1 MKTRKHMDMTRNTLL
16 GALLAGVGAMVPL
29 QSAQAADVTI
39 GGKEVTVWNS
49 FLGIPYPDGNN
60 GGVLNAP
67 GGITTTTLG
76 TSGNATVGGALS
88 VTGVTTTKGIT
99 NTGLLTNIGN
109 AKIDGDLEVT
119 GKVDSAEV
127 NAGKVNAGEVNTD
140 KVNAG
145 EVNTDK
151 VNAGEV
157 NTDKVNAGEVN
168 TAKVNAGEVNT
179 DKVNAGEVNTAKVN
193 ATTGNFG
200 TLNATTGNI
209 TNDLTVGHNA
219 IVKNNLIVEND
230 AEVKRHLSVGQDINV
245 GRNAVIEKNLIVKN
259 DAEVERH
266 LSVGQDVNVGRN
278 AIVNNDLI
286 VKGNS
291 DLQGHLNV
299 GQDVNV
305 GRNLSVEGMTN
316 TNGINNNGQRIQNVG
331 AAVAGTDAVNLNQ
344 LNERFGEAQKYTD
357 NGVAAALAIPSMPT
371 LAPGKGWAGMAVGN
385 YGSATAVGL
394 AVGYQVN
401 ERWNLGLGVSQAT
414 RSGGK
419 TAVKA
424 QAGFSW

>member
-16 GALLAGVGAMVPL
+16 GALLAGVGVMVPL

-39 GGKEVTVWNS
+39 GGKEVTVWGS
-49 FLGIPYPDGNN
+49 LLGTPVPDGNN

-99 NTGLLTNIGN
+99 NTGLLTNNGN

-127 NAGKVNAGEVNTD
+127 NAGKVNAGEVN
-140 KVNAG
+140 
-145 EVNTDK
+145 
-151 VNAGEV
+151 
-157 NTDKVNAGEVN
+157 
-168 TAKVNAGEVNT
+168 
-179 DKVNAGEVNTAKVN
+179 AGEVNTAKVN

-200 TLNATTGNI
+200 T
-209 TNDLTVGHNA
+209 
-219 IVKNNLIVEND
+219 
-230 AEVKRHLSVGQDINV
+230 
-245 GRNAVIEKNLIVKN
+245 
-259 DAEVERH
+259 
-266 LSVGQDVNVGRN
+266 
-278 AIVNNDLI
+278 
-286 VKGNS
+286 
-291 DLQGHLNV
+291 LNV

-316 TNGINNNGQRIQNVG
+316 THGINNNGQRIQNVG

>member
-1 MKTRKHMDMTRNTLL
+1 M
-16 GALLAGVGAMVPL
+16 
-29 QSAQAADVTI
+29 
-39 GGKEVTVWNS
+39 
-49 FLGIPYPDGNN
+49 
-60 GGVLNAP
+60 
-67 GGITTTTLG
+67 
-76 TSGNATVGGALS
+76 
-88 VTGVTTTKGIT
+88 
-99 NTGLLTNIGN
+99 
-109 AKIDGDLEVT
+109 
-119 GKVDSAEV
+119 
-127 NAGKVNAGEVNTD
+127 
-140 KVNAG
+140 
-145 EVNTDK
+145 
-151 VNAGEV
+151 
-157 NTDKVNAGEVN
+157 
-168 TAKVNAGEVNT
+168 
-179 DKVNAGEVNTAKVN
+179 
-193 ATTGNFG
+193 
-200 TLNATTGNI
+200 
-209 TNDLTVGHNA
+209 
-219 IVKNNLIVEND
+219 
-230 AEVKRHLSVGQDINV
+230 
-245 GRNAVIEKNLIVKN
+245 
-259 DAEVERH
+259 
-266 LSVGQDVNVGRN
+266 GRN

>member
-1 MKTRKHMDMTRNTLL
+1 M
-16 GALLAGVGAMVPL
+16 
-29 QSAQAADVTI
+29 
-39 GGKEVTVWNS
+39 
-49 FLGIPYPDGNN
+49 
-60 GGVLNAP
+60 
-67 GGITTTTLG
+67 
-76 TSGNATVGGALS
+76 
-88 VTGVTTTKGIT
+88 
-99 NTGLLTNIGN
+99 LTNNGN
-109 AKIDGDLEVT
+109 AKIAGDLEVT

-168 TAKVNAGEVNT
+168 TAKVNA
-179 DKVNAGEVNTAKVN
+179 
-193 ATTGNFG
+193 TTGNFG
-200 TLNATTGNI
+200 T
-209 TNDLTVGHNA
+209 
-219 IVKNNLIVEND
+219 
-230 AEVKRHLSVGQDINV
+230 
-245 GRNAVIEKNLIVKN
+245 
-259 DAEVERH
+259 
-266 LSVGQDVNVGRN
+266 
-278 AIVNNDLI
+278 
-286 VKGNS
+286 
-291 DLQGHLNV
+291 LNV